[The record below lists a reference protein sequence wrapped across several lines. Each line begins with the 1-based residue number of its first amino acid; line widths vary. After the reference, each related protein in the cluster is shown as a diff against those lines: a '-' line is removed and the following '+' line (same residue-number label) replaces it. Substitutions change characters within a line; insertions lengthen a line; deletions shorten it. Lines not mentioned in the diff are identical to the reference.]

1 MGICAYGT
9 RVMGRLGSISLCRA
23 GKVPRLMADSARLQM
38 NESERRENDIEVLMQ
53 VPSVLV
59 STPSGGAEG
68 LDKPV
73 WYHRQTVMLRPCLD
87 DRDSRIGSLADVGRE
102 FSGEGRVDSVFCPW
116 LRRQR
121 HEENSVRR
129 VLRLVASG
137 KPGSLGRLIIR
148 GWSSSKLPCIASF
161 AQKRSLTDC
170 RALRRV
176 AAARRQFN
184 GTD

>member
-1 MGICAYGT
+1 
-9 RVMGRLGSISLCRA
+9 
-23 GKVPRLMADSARLQM
+23 
-38 NESERRENDIEVLMQ
+38 MQ

-87 DRDSRIGSLADVGRE
+87 DHDSRIGSLADVGRE

-129 VLRLVASG
+129 VLRLFASG

-161 AQKRSLTDC
+161 AQKRSLPIAGRCGVLRQHGDNSTELVRIILTNYF
-170 RALRRV
+170 RAIDTVYHGGFRHNERAKVLAV
-176 AAARRQFN
+176 EPPW
-184 GTD
+184 DSV